1 MLQRIFANKFLWGN
15 FAAGLMMNDCE
26 KSSRHLWL
34 LWLMNT
40 ETAENYKFHVLLSS
54 ITYSYLGNLFF
65 GPILFFFFLIDYYWL
80 FFSASKCCFYV
91 DADGGG
97 TYYYYRVS
105 RHNWYLSKTGPKL
118 YGCKRR
124 GN

>member
-1 MLQRIFANKFLWGN
+1 
-15 FAAGLMMNDCE
+15 
-26 KSSRHLWL
+26 
-34 LWLMNT
+34 MNT
-40 ETAENYKFHVLLSS
+40 ETTENYKLHVLLSS
-54 ITYSYLGNLFF
+54 IHSLLSWKTFF
-65 GPILFFFFLIDYYWL
+65 LLNPLFFFLINYYWL
-80 FFSASKCCFYV
+80 FFSASKWYFYV

-97 TYYYYRVS
+97 TYYYYYRVS

>member
-1 MLQRIFANKFLWGN
+1 
-15 FAAGLMMNDCE
+15 
-26 KSSRHLWL
+26 
-34 LWLMNT
+34 MNT
-40 ETAENYKFHVLLSS
+40 ETTENYKLHVLLSS
-54 ITYSYLGNLFF
+54 IYFYLGKR
-65 GPILFFFFLIDYYWL
+65 FFFLINYYWL
-80 FFSASKCCFYV
+80 FFSASKWYFYV

-97 TYYYYRVS
+97 TYYYYYRVS

>member
-1 MLQRIFANKFLWGN
+1 
-15 FAAGLMMNDCE
+15 
-26 KSSRHLWL
+26 
-34 LWLMNT
+34 MNT
-40 ETAENYKFHVLLSS
+40 ETAENYKLHVLLSS
-54 ITYSYLGNLFF
+54 ITTILETIFWSNPLFF
-65 GPILFFFFLIDYYWL
+65 IINYYWL
-80 FFSASKCCFYV
+80 FFKASKWYFYV